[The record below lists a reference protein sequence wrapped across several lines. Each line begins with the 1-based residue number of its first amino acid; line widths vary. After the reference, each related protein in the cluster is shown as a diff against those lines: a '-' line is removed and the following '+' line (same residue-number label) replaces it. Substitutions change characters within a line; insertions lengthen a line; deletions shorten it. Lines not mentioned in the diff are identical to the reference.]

1 VRCTIRL
8 PAPSPRSTDV
18 TEPPLVVLTPVLLV
32 TFQVLPTVRALIASR
47 RQARFNETGRRLTAE
62 ELLQGAIGC
71 DVLVV
76 TATDRLTADTIAA
89 LPDSVRT
96 IATYSVGFEHI
107 DLEAAKARGLAVL
120 HTPDVLTDAVAE
132 TALFLTLGAARRGN
146 ESLQLIHSRQW
157 QGWTPVQLPGVQLA
171 GKRFGVFGMGRI
183 GQAIAQRAAAFGME
197 IHYHNRRPLPED
209 EARGARYHAQLE
221 TFLPLCQF
229 LMLSCP
235 LTPET
240 HHFLNATRI
249 GQLPRGAIVVN
260 IARGNVIEDEAL
272 IAALRSGKL
281 QAAGLDVFAN
291 EPHLDPRYF
300 ELPSAFILPHIGSST
315 IEAREGM
322 ATLLLDGLDRLE
334 RGQPLTNRLV

>member
-1 VRCTIRL
+1 MRCTIRIRT
-8 PAPSPRSTDV
+8 PSLRSIDA
-18 TEPPLVVLTPVLLV
+18 TEPVPEVVTRVLLV
-32 TFQVLPTVRALIASR
+32 TFPVLPTVRALIATR
-47 RQARFNETGRRLTAE
+47 RQARFNETGRRLTRE
-62 ELLQGAIGC
+62 ELLQGAVGC

-76 TATDRLTADTIAA
+76 TATDRLTAETIAA
-89 LPDSVRT
+89 LPATVRT
-96 IATYSVGFEHI
+96 IATYSVGFDHI

-132 TALFLTLGAARRGN
+132 TALLLTLGAARRAN

-157 QGWTPVQLPGVQLA
+157 QGWTPVQLPGVQLS

-183 GQAIAQRAAAFGME
+183 GQAIAHRAAAFGME

-209 EARGARYHAQLE
+209 DAKGARYHAQLE

-240 HHFLNATRI
+240 HHFLNAARI
-249 GQLPRGAIVVN
+249 AQLPRGAIVVN
-260 IARGNVIEDEAL
+260 IARGNVVEDDAL

-291 EPHLDPRYF
+291 EPNLDPRYYD
-300 ELPSAFILPHIGSST
+300 LPNAFILPHIGSST

-334 RGQPLTNRLV
+334 RGQPLSNRLV